1 MKKIFTLLITYF
13 YFSILSAQLIPICA
27 SIATNSDDD
36 EIINVNIQ
44 GTTLNNSSSC
54 ATTGS
59 TTSTP
64 PSVLNR
70 YSNYTD
76 VVNNL
81 LLPGQTYSV
90 SVTGTNC
97 NNFAFSAG
105 CAIFI
110 DYNNN
115 GVWDLPGER
124 VVTWPTTALA
134 VSPASTQYP
143 VATFTVP
150 NTNLALGSI
159 TRLRVTLIE
168 SSAGANHSGCGN
180 YGWGETE
187 DYAIRLGEKEFDL
200 SLDPIV
206 EPDTVSFCGDK
217 KIPMTVKINNLGNQP
232 MLGAFA
238 KINVLRNGVLIDSIR
253 KDIPTTILE
262 NTSLNVNIGEMTF
275 NTDEP
280 LEFHA
285 IVYHPDDQKRGND
298 TLKKTIWVYQ
308 HPTFSKRFN
317 KVCLGD
323 STLLVVDSFSQ
334 NPHRILWENQ
344 DENDSTKMLLSS
356 AKNVSIKITR
366 GKCEKDYTIPVTMH
380 PLPTLTMPKDTILC
394 NGQNIKLEVS
404 TNGQTVIWS
413 PDSSNGTSK
422 IVGDSNRIYTATAI
436 DTTNKCVKR
445 GRVTV
450 SAVVLP
456 LYTAIKDT
464 VCINDTATIGQT
476 HANGFSY
483 KWLFDTT
490 KTTPVLNI
498 LANNTNQTGIYKY
511 YLGYQ
516 GCRKLDS
523 TYLKVNALPKVTAIQ
538 NNPTGIC
545 KYQSDTLVATGAL
558 TYNWGSIGTGQL
570 KIVTPLTTTN
580 YTVTGTDAN
589 NCKGTF
595 TIPVIINP
603 QPNIIIYSN
612 KYNDVVCI
620 GDSAILYA
628 NGAKT
633 YIWDDN
639 NKDSVRNIVTPI
651 SKQFQVIGSSDKNC
665 KDTAQFRLEVK
676 PNFDISTTGDTV
688 CEGETGTLGVVAPAG
703 TTIDW
708 GTLGTTSKI
717 NVTGIKTVKH
727 AVKVTS
733 LEKCQKTE
741 YAELVVKP
749 KPIGSV
755 NDAIIC
761 VGERAQLTATGG
773 KTYLWTQGAASA
785 TSTINVFPRVTTDY
799 TVEVSNEFGCKD
811 TLNTVVKVI
820 GKQNLQFKSLAP
832 IYNCPTI
839 PVTLVATPVGGKFFG
854 QGVNGNRFNVEQLTS
869 GVYTVQYIYIE
880 PINNCKDTITQNV
893 SVTKC
898 VSSILEKRGLH
909 QIEIYPNP
917 FTSNFFIKLESQ
929 VSKMASFRLF
939 DINGKLI
946 NEKNEKLGMGSNTIE
961 WTQDNIAKG
970 TYFIEVQIDS
980 YTDKFKIIKE

>member
-1 MKKIFTLLITYF
+1 MKKIFTLVALLLIF
-13 YFSILSAQLIPICA
+13 KINNAQLVPMCA
-27 SIATNSDDD
+27 SSANNTDDD
-36 EIINVNIQ
+36 EIVNVNIQ

-54 ATTGS
+54 TSTGS
-59 TTSTP
+59 TTATP

-76 VVNNL
+76 VVHNL

-90 SVTGTNC
+90 TVTGTNC
-97 NNFAFSAG
+97 NNFQFSAG

-115 GVWDLPGER
+115 GVWDLPNER
-124 VVTWPTTALA
+124 VATWAITPLA

-143 VATFTVP
+143 VLNFTVP

-168 SSAGANHSGCGN
+168 SSAGANHTGCGT

-200 SLDPIV
+200 SLDPII
-206 EPDTVSFCGDK
+206 EPDTVAFCGDK
-217 KIPMTVKINNLGNQP
+217 KIPFSVRISNLGNQP
-232 MLGAFA
+232 MLGGFA
-238 KINVLRNGVLIDSIR
+238 KINVLRNGILIDSIR
-253 KDIPTTILE
+253 KNLTTTILE
-262 NTSLNVNIGEMTF
+262 NTSTTVNIGDLNF

-356 AKNVSIKITR
+356 SKNVSVKITR

-394 NGQNIKLEVS
+394 NGQNIKLEVI

-422 IVGDSNRIYTATAI
+422 IVGDSNRIYTATAL
-436 DTTNKCVKR
+436 DTTYKCVKR
-445 GRVTV
+445 GQVKV
-450 SAVVLP
+450 SAVLLP
-456 LYTAIKDT
+456 MYSAIKDT
-464 VCINDTATIGQT
+464 VCVKDTAIIGQT
-476 HANGFSY
+476 HANGLSY
-483 KWLFDTT
+483 KWFFDTT
-490 KTTPVLNI
+490 KTTPVVSI
-498 LANNTNQTGIYKY
+498 VASNTSQSGTYKY

-516 GCRKLDS
+516 GCRKIDS
-523 TYLKVNALPKVTAIQ
+523 TTLKVNALPNVSAIQ
-538 NNPTGIC
+538 NRPNGIC
-545 KYQSDTLVATGAL
+545 KFESDTLVATGAL
-558 TYNWGSIGTGQL
+558 TYNWGNIGTGQL
-570 KIVTPLTTTN
+570 KIVSPLNTTY

-589 NCKGTF
+589 NCKGTY

-603 QPNIIIYSN
+603 QPNLVIFSN
-612 KYNDVVCI
+612 KYKDVVCI

-628 NGAKT
+628 NGAKS

-639 NKDSVRNIVTPI
+639 NTDSVRKILTSI
-651 SKQFQVIGSSDKNC
+651 SKQFQIIGTSDKNC

-676 PNFDISTTGDTV
+676 PNFDISTTNDTV
-688 CEGETGTLGVVAPAG
+688 CVGETGTLSVLAPVG

-708 GTLGTTSKI
+708 GTLGTTSQI
-717 NVTGIKTVKH
+717 NVTGIKTVKY

-749 KPIGSV
+749 KPLGNV

-761 VGERAQLTATGG
+761 AGERAQLTATGG
-773 KTYLWTQGAASA
+773 SSYLWTKGAASS

-799 TVEVSNEFGCKD
+799 TVEVTNDFGCKD

-820 GKQNLQFKSLAP
+820 EKQNLQFKSLAP
-832 IYNCPTI
+832 SYNCPTI

-854 QGVNGNRFNVEQLTS
+854 QGVSGNKFNVEQLSS
-869 GVYTVQYIYIE
+869 GIYTVQYIYIE
-880 PINNCKDTITQNV
+880 PINNCKDTIALNV

-929 VSKMASFRLF
+929 VSKIASFRLF

-946 NEKNEKLGMGSNTIE
+946 NEKKEKLGLGSNTIE
-961 WTQDNIAKG
+961 WTQENIAKG